1 MTKPVST
8 DSSFRY
14 DAFLGPVLDGELW
27 RPLATPQADG
37 SDWVY
42 AEPDARV
49 RFEGGAVEIGV
60 ERFTRAHDSAQSPD
74 NAKHLMMSTR
84 AFPVPENRTVTFA
97 VDMAARKLNGS
108 PTDYRDGFVTFN
120 VFDMQSLLV
129 FDVISTGTR
138 ILSVYERLAVPGVVE
153 GEDAFTYVI
162 DPPLCGV
169 RTAPDVFQHCA
180 VSLDAAAGSVE
191 FRVDGVLVYSIASL
205 PVIPRELCLGM
216 GLMTL
221 LPIEDGRSVSLRGQ
235 GMVGRWRNLTCRV
248 G

>member
-1 MTKPVST
+1 MTKTIST
-8 DSSFRY
+8 DSTFSY
-14 DAFLGPVLDGELW
+14 DAFPGPVLDGGLW
-27 RPLATPQADG
+27 RPLVTPQADG

-42 AEPDARV
+42 AEPDAQV

-74 NAKHLMMSTR
+74 NAKHLLMSAR
-84 AFPVPENRTVTFA
+84 AFLVPENRTVTFA

-108 PTDYRDGFVTFN
+108 PADYRDGFVTFN

-129 FDVISTGTR
+129 FDVISTGSR

-169 RTAPDVFQHCA
+169 RAVPGVFQHCA
-180 VSLDAAAGSVE
+180 ISVDAAAGSVE
-191 FRVDGVLVYSIASL
+191 FRADGVLVYSIASL
-205 PVIPRELCLGM
+205 PVIPRELHLGM

-221 LPIEDGRSVSLRGQ
+221 LPIEEGRSVSLRGQ
-235 GMVGRWRNLTCRV
+235 GMVGRWRNFTCRV
-248 G
+248 D